1 MFLQDIKK
9 LDHTGKA
16 VLISKKQQIDVAA
29 SPVASIDLSENNVK
43 LISNLVQMYN
53 RVIFL
58 NFYLL

>member
-1 MFLQDIKK
+1 MKK

-16 VLISKKQQIDVAA
+16 VLISKKQQIDIAA

-53 RVIFL
+53 QV
-58 NFYLL
+58 NF